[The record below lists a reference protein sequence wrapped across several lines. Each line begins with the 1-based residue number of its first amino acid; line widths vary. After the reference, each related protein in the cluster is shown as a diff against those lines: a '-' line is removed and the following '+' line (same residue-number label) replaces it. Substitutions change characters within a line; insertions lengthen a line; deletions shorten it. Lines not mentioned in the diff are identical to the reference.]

1 MSDSPAETHA
11 AALPVLRVQVWE
23 HMDDTARRQLM
34 SRGTS
39 AIFDPALRVSIN
51 KIIDDVRQH
60 GDEAVCRALHDFDG
74 VTVSPDNLRVTPDE
88 MERAAASID
97 GALKDAI
104 ADMVDH
110 IRRFNDQVMTRKAT
124 DWRFESE
131 PGLWVGEKITPIHS
145 AGLFCPS
152 GKASYPSVLAH
163 IATPAIVAGVPS
175 LVVITPPVPGD
186 PNAPVDAATLAV
198 ASHLGLTDVFR
209 VNGPAGVAA
218 VAFGT
223 ETIPKVVKV
232 VGPGSP
238 AVVCAQIEVQRYG
251 CSTMML
257 LGPSESLILADGSAD
272 PVRLAADLLNEAE
285 HGTDSSSVLV
295 LTDSSLLDS
304 IKAELERQILVLP
317 DRRREAAAASL
328 GRNGGCVV
336 VSSEHEAAEVT
347 NAYGPEHMQIAT
359 RDPEATL
366 ALIHTAGEVLLGQ
379 HTTVSS
385 ANFIIGCPAS
395 LPTSGFAN
403 VASGITAEAFLKR
416 TAIATADEVAMRRMG
431 PSVLALADHEGFPA
445 HANAIRIR
453 TGGWPTPL

>member
-1 MSDSPAETHA
+1 
-11 AALPVLRVQVWE
+11 
-23 HMDDTARRQLM
+23 
-34 SRGTS
+34 
-39 AIFDPALRVSIN
+39 
-51 KIIDDVRQH
+51 
-60 GDEAVCRALHDFDG
+60 
-74 VTVSPDNLRVTPDE
+74 
-88 MERAAASID
+88 
-97 GALKDAI
+97 
-104 ADMVDH
+104 
-110 IRRFNDQVMTRKAT
+110 
-124 DWRFESE
+124 
-131 PGLWVGEKITPIHS
+131 
-145 AGLFCPS
+145 
-152 GKASYPSVLAH
+152 
-163 IATPAIVAGVPS
+163 
-175 LVVITPPVPGD
+175 VPGD
-186 PNAPVDAATLAV
+186 PSAPVDAATLAV

-295 LTDSSLLDS
+295 LTDASLLNS
-304 IKAELERQILVLP
+304 IRAELERQILVLP

-336 VSSEHEAAEVT
+336 VSSELEAAEVA

-395 LPTSGFAN
+395 LPTSGFAS

-416 TAIATADEVAMRRMG
+416 TAVATADEVAMRRMG

-453 TGGWPTPL
+453 TGGWPTSL